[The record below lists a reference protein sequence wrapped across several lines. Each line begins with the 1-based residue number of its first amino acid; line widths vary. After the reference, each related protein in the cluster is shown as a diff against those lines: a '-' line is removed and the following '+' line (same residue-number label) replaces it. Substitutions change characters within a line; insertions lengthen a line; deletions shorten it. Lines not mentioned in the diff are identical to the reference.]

1 MNRLLPFLIVC
12 AFATALFAQ
21 DDVSKAKALIREGKC
36 AEAAPALQKLSE
48 SKNFRKHEGAQAAVL
63 LTECYLRE
71 HKRADALKL
80 ASKFLEYHVAS
91 EYRERMELARAI
103 VLTEQ
108 GSVYEGVEAM
118 LRILAYTKNPAAK
131 SHTKD
136 VAIQTLAASLL
147 NADQLQALLEK
158 YPVDK
163 DVVGWM
169 QLQMGRECQNAKRYR
184 AARYWYKKV
193 LNGSVAENLSA
204 TAQQGLE
211 SLEGLG
217 AGKPTILVLAPLSG
231 DFAEFG
237 AAAVQGVY
245 LAHEQSGLGKKVRI
259 RIADT
264 RADAS
269 IALMRTQQA
278 VNQDSI
284 VAVIGPIMSAP
295 AATVAAWLGSNFQ
308 NIPMLTPTATDDGI
322 AKMGPNI
329 FQVNITMDN
338 LAQKIADFA
347 TKCLD
352 IREFAVLSP
361 LGDYGAAMSQ
371 SFTRAVERRGGN
383 VVAFRSYEEGRPDYA
398 TEFKLLRDVRYKQ
411 ENRRRNIARGVAD
424 LDAVNARERRD
435 YLADSTMKIP
445 GVFIPSTN
453 PGDAGLMVGQVAYNK
468 IAGTM
473 LGASGWYGRELLIQG
488 KHLVDSSYFSV
499 PGLDIS
505 GNKETFDNFAKAFK
519 EKWGDDP
526 AEDKVSGLSY
536 DAAKI
541 VFSGI
546 QKNAES
552 LTKYLNNTPSFE
564 SVYGEIKFVRGAN
577 SNTKVVTVRKGKFYV
592 MEGCNLPASAQPTA
606 ESDKKSDNKSDKKD
620 EKKKK

>member
-1 MNRLLPFLIVC
+1 MNRLTSLLLVC
-12 AFATALFAQ
+12 ALSGAVFAQ
-21 DDVSKAKALIREGKC
+21 DDISRAKAMIRDGRC
-36 AEAAPALQKLSE
+36 AEAIAPLQKIAD
-48 SKNFRKHEGAQAAVL
+48 SKNFRRHEGAQASVL

-71 HKRADALKL
+71 HRRDDALKL
-80 ASKFLEYHVAS
+80 ASKFLEYHLGS

-103 VLTEQ
+103 ALVEK

-118 LRILAYTKNPAAK
+118 LRVLAYTKNPAAK
-131 SHTKD
+131 GHTKE

-163 DVVGWM
+163 DVVGWI
-169 QLQMGRECQNAKRYR
+169 QLQMGRECQNVKRYR

-193 LNGSVAENLSA
+193 LNGGVAENLSA

-211 SLEGLG
+211 SIEGLG
-217 AGKPTILVLAPLSG
+217 AGMPTVLVLAPLSG

-237 AAAVQGVY
+237 TAAVQGVY
-245 LAHEQSGLGKKVRI
+245 LAHEQAGLAGKVRI
-259 RIADT
+259 RTADT

-338 LAQKIADFA
+338 LAHKIADFA

-361 LGDYGAAMSQ
+361 IGDYGSSMAQ
-371 SFTRAVERRGGN
+371 SFTRAVERRGGKIS
-383 VVAFRSYEEGRPDYA
+383 AFRNYIEGRPDYS
-398 TEFKLLRDVRYKQ
+398 TEFKLLRDVRFKQ
-411 ENRRRNIARGVAD
+411 ENRRRNIARGASD
-424 LDAVNARERRD
+424 LDAVGARERRD
-435 YLADSTMKIP
+435 YLADSTMEIP
-445 GVFIPSTN
+445 GIFIPATN

-468 IAGTM
+468 IKGTM
-473 LGASGWYGRELLIQG
+473 LGTSGWYGRELLIQG
-488 KHLVDSSYFSV
+488 KHLVDSTYFSV
-499 PGLDIS
+499 PGLDLS
-505 GNKETFDNFAKAFK
+505 GNKEAYESFAKAFK
-519 EKWGDDP
+519 EKWGESP

-536 DAAKI
+536 DAANI

-546 QKNAES
+546 AKKVES
-552 LTKYLNNTPSFE
+552 LTKYLNNTSVFQ
-564 SVYGEIKFVRGAN
+564 SVYGEIKFTRGAN
-577 SNTKVVTVRKGKFYV
+577 TNTKVVTVRKGKFYV
-592 MEGCNLPASAQPTA
+592 MEGCNLPSTA
-606 ESDKKSDNKSDKKD
+606 LPSDDKKKDDKKSSKK
-620 EKKKK
+620 

>member
-1 MNRLLPFLIVC
+1 MNRLTSLLLVC
-12 AFATALFAQ
+12 ALSGAVFAQ
-21 DDVSKAKALIREGKC
+21 DDISRAKAMIRDGRC
-36 AEAAPALQKLSE
+36 AEAIAPLQKIAD
-48 SKNFRKHEGAQAAVL
+48 SKNFRKHDGAQASVL

-71 HKRADALKL
+71 HRRDDALKL
-80 ASKFLEYHVAS
+80 ASKFLEYHMAS

-103 VLTEQ
+103 ALVEK

-131 SHTKD
+131 GHTKE

-163 DVVGWM
+163 DVVGWI
-169 QLQMGRECQNAKRYR
+169 QLQMGRECQNVKRYR

-193 LNGSVAENLSA
+193 VSGGVAENLTA

-211 SLEGLG
+211 SIEGLG
-217 AGKPTILVLAPLSG
+217 AGMPTVLVLAPLSG

-237 AAAVQGVY
+237 TAAVQGVY
-245 LAHEQSGLGKKVRI
+245 LAHEQAGLAGKVRI
-259 RIADT
+259 RTADT

-338 LAQKIADFA
+338 LAHKIADFA

-361 LGDYGAAMSQ
+361 IGDYGSAMSQ
-371 SFTRAVERRGGN
+371 SFTRAVERRGGKIS
-383 VVAFRSYEEGRPDYA
+383 AFRNYVEGRPDYS
-398 TEFKLLRDVRYKQ
+398 TEFKLLRDVRFKQ
-411 ENRRRNIARGVAD
+411 ENRRRNIARGASD
-424 LDAVNARERRD
+424 LDAVGARERRD
-435 YLADSTMKIP
+435 YLADSTMEIP
-445 GVFIPSTN
+445 GIFIPSTN

-468 IAGTM
+468 IKGTM
-473 LGASGWYGRELLIQG
+473 LGTSGWYGRELLIQG
-488 KHLVDSSYFSV
+488 KHLVDSTYFSV
-499 PGLDIS
+499 PGLDLS
-505 GNKETFDNFAKAFK
+505 GNKEAYENFSKAFK
-519 EKWGDDP
+519 EKWGEAP

-536 DAAKI
+536 DAANI

-546 QKNAES
+546 QKKVES
-552 LTKYLNNTPSFE
+552 LTKYLNNTSVFQ
-564 SVYGEIKFVRGAN
+564 SVYGEIKFTRGAN
-577 SNTKVVTVRKGKFYV
+577 TNTKVVTVRKGKFYV
-592 MEGCNLPASAQPTA
+592 MEGCNLPSTA
-606 ESDKKSDNKSDKKD
+606 LPSDDKKKDDKKSSKK
-620 EKKKK
+620 

>member
-1 MNRLLPFLIVC
+1 MNRLTSLLLVC
-12 AFATALFAQ
+12 ALSGAVFAQ
-21 DDVSKAKALIREGKC
+21 DDISRAKAMIRDGRC
-36 AEAAPALQKLSE
+36 AEAIAPLQKIAD
-48 SKNFRKHEGAQAAVL
+48 SKNFRKHDGAQASVL

-71 HKRADALKL
+71 HRRDDALKL
-80 ASKFLEYHVAS
+80 ASKFLEYHLGS

-103 VLTEQ
+103 ALVEK

-118 LRILAYTKNPAAK
+118 LRVLAYTKNPAAK
-131 SHTKD
+131 GHTKE

-163 DVVGWM
+163 DVVGWI
-169 QLQMGRECQNAKRYR
+169 QLQMGRECQNVKRYR

-193 LNGSVAENLSA
+193 LNGGVAENLSA

-211 SLEGLG
+211 SIEGLG
-217 AGKPTILVLAPLSG
+217 AGMPTVLVLAPLSG

-237 AAAVQGVY
+237 TAAVQGVY
-245 LAHEQSGLGKKVRI
+245 LAHEQAGLAGKVRI
-259 RIADT
+259 RTADT

-329 FQVNITMDN
+329 
-338 LAQKIADFA
+338 
-347 TKCLD
+347 
-352 IREFAVLSP
+352 
-361 LGDYGAAMSQ
+361 GDYGSSMAQ
-371 SFTRAVERRGGN
+371 SFTRAVERRGGKIS
-383 VVAFRSYEEGRPDYA
+383 AFRNYIEGRPDYS
-398 TEFKLLRDVRYKQ
+398 TEFKLLRDVRFKQ
-411 ENRRRNIARGVAD
+411 ENRRRNIARGASD
-424 LDAVNARERRD
+424 LDAVGARERRD
-435 YLADSTMKIP
+435 YLADSTMEIP
-445 GVFIPSTN
+445 GIFIPATN

-468 IAGTM
+468 IKGTM
-473 LGASGWYGRELLIQG
+473 LGTSGWYGRELLIQG
-488 KHLVDSSYFSV
+488 KHLVDSTYFSV
-499 PGLDIS
+499 PGLDLS
-505 GNKETFDNFAKAFK
+505 GNKDAYESFAKAFK
-519 EKWGDDP
+519 EKWGESP

-536 DAAKI
+536 DAANI

-546 QKNAES
+546 AKKVES
-552 LTKYLNNTPSFE
+552 LTKYLNNTSVFQ
-564 SVYGEIKFVRGAN
+564 SVYGEIKFTRGAN
-577 SNTKVVTVRKGKFYV
+577 TNTKVVTVRKGKFYV
-592 MEGCNLPASAQPTA
+592 MEGCNLPSTA
-606 ESDKKSDNKSDKKD
+606 LPSDDKKKDDKKSSKK
-620 EKKKK
+620 

>member
-1 MNRLLPFLIVC
+1 
-12 AFATALFAQ
+12 
-21 DDVSKAKALIREGKC
+21 
-36 AEAAPALQKLSE
+36 
-48 SKNFRKHEGAQAAVL
+48 
-63 LTECYLRE
+63 
-71 HKRADALKL
+71 
-80 ASKFLEYHVAS
+80 
-91 EYRERMELARAI
+91 
-103 VLTEQ
+103 
-108 GSVYEGVEAM
+108 
-118 LRILAYTKNPAAK
+118 
-131 SHTKD
+131 
-136 VAIQTLAASLL
+136 
-147 NADQLQALLEK
+147 
-158 YPVDK
+158 
-163 DVVGWM
+163 
-169 QLQMGRECQNAKRYR
+169 
-184 AARYWYKKV
+184 
-193 LNGSVAENLSA
+193 
-204 TAQQGLE
+204 
-211 SLEGLG
+211 
-217 AGKPTILVLAPLSG
+217 
-231 DFAEFG
+231 
-237 AAAVQGVY
+237 
-245 LAHEQSGLGKKVRI
+245 
-259 RIADT
+259 
-264 RADAS
+264 
-269 IALMRTQQA
+269 MRTQQA

-411 ENRRRNIARGVAD
+411 ENRRRNIARGASD

-445 GVFIPSTN
+445 GIFIPSTN

-606 ESDKKSDNKSDKKD
+606 ESDKKSDGKSDKKD

>member
-1 MNRLLPFLIVC
+1 MNRLFPLLLV
-12 AFATALFAQ
+12 TALATSVFA
-21 DDVSKAKALIREGKC
+21 DGEVDKAKSLIREGNFSG
-36 AEAAPALQKLSE
+36 AIAPLQNVVNSRA
-48 SKNFRKHEGAQAAVL
+48 FRKHEGAQAAVL
-63 LTECYLRE
+63 LAECYLRE
-71 HKRADALKL
+71 HKRDDALSL
-80 ASKFLEYHVAS
+80 TSKFLEYHVSS

-103 VLTEQ
+103 VLVEQ
-108 GSVYEGVEAM
+108 GSVYDGVEAM
-118 LRILAYTKNPAAK
+118 LRILAYSKNPAARN
-131 SHTKD
+131 HTKD
-136 VAIQTLAASLL
+136 VAVQTLAASLM

-169 QLQMGRECQNAKRYR
+169 QLQIGRECQNIKRYK

-193 LNGSVAENLSA
+193 INGGVSENLSE
-204 TAQQGLE
+204 TAKQGLE
-211 SLEGLG
+211 SLDGLG
-217 AGKPTILVLAPLSG
+217 AGMPTLLVLAPLSG

-245 LAHEQSGLGKKVRI
+245 LAQEQAGLTSKVRV
-259 RIADT
+259 RTADT
-264 RADAS
+264 HADAA

-278 VNQDSI
+278 VNQDSVI
-284 VAVIGPIMSAP
+284 AVVGPIMSAP

-308 NIPMLTPTATDDGI
+308 NIPMITPTATDDGI

-361 LGDYGAAMSQ
+361 LGDYGSAMSQ
-371 SFTRAVERRGGN
+371 SFTRAVERRGGS

-411 ENRRRNIARGVAD
+411 ENRRRNIARGAKD
-424 LDAVNARERRD
+424 LDAVNARERKD
-435 YLADSTMKIP
+435 YLADSTMVIP

-453 PGDAGLMVGQVAYNK
+453 PADAGLMVGQVAYNK
-468 IAGTM
+468 IGGTM
-473 LGASGWYGRELLIQG
+473 LGTSGWYGRELLVQG
-488 KHLVDSSYFSV
+488 KRLVDSSYFSV
-499 PGLDIS
+499 PALDMA
-505 GNKETFDNFAKAFK
+505 GNKDGYDKFAKAFE
-519 EKWGDDP
+519 EKWGVQP

-536 DAAKI
+536 DAASI
-541 VFSGI
+541 VFGGI
-546 QKNAES
+546 KKNVEN
-552 LTKYLNNTPSFE
+552 LVNYMNNTSKFT

-577 SNTKVVTVRKGKFYV
+577 TNTKVVTVRKSKFYV
-592 MEGCNLPASAQPTA
+592 MDGCNLPESALP
-606 ESDKKSDNKSDKKD
+606 EEKKKDDEKSDKA
-620 EKKKK
+620 KK

>member
-1 MNRLLPFLIVC
+1 MNRLLPLFLASALVS
-12 AFATALFAQ
+12 TLFAQ
-21 DDVSKAKALIREGKC
+21 DEISKAKALIRDGKC
-36 AEAAPALQKLSE
+36 AETIVPLQKFTD
-48 SKNFRKHEGAQAAVL
+48 SKNFRKREGAQASVL
-63 LTECYLRE
+63 LTECYMRD
-71 HKRADALKL
+71 HKRDEALKL
-80 ASKFLEYHVAS
+80 ASKFLEYHVSS

-103 VLTEQ
+103 MLTEK

-131 SHTKD
+131 SHTKE

-169 QLQMGRECQNAKRYR
+169 QLQIGRECQNAKRYR

-193 LNGSVAENLSA
+193 VNGGVAENLTE
-204 TAQQGLE
+204 TARQGLE

-217 AGKPTILVLAPLSG
+217 AGQPTILVLAPLSG

-245 LAHEQSGLGKKVRI
+245 LAHAKSGLGDKVRI
-259 RIADT
+259 RTADT

-269 IALMRTQQA
+269 VALMRTQQA
-278 VNQDSI
+278 VNQDSV

-308 NIPMLTPTATDDGI
+308 NIPMITPTATDDGI

-361 LGDYGAAMSQ
+361 LGDYGSAMSQ

-383 VVAFRSYEEGRPDYA
+383 VVAFRNYEEGRPDYA
-398 TEFKLLRDVRYKQ
+398 TEFKLLRDVRFKQ
-411 ENRRRNIARGVAD
+411 ENRRRNIARGAAD
-424 LDAVNARERRD
+424 IDAVNPNERRR

-473 LGASGWYGRELLIQG
+473 LGTSGWYGRELLIQG

-499 PGLDIS
+499 PALDMS
-505 GNKETFDNFAKAFK
+505 DNKEVFDEFAKSFQ
-519 EKWGDDP
+519 ETWGTEP
-526 AEDKVSGLSY
+526 GEDKVSGLSY
-536 DAAKI
+536 DAANI
-541 VFSGI
+541 IFDAI
-546 QKNAES
+546 KNSSES
-552 LTKYLNNTPSFE
+552 LSKYLNNTSKFP
-564 SVYGEIKFVRGAN
+564 SVYGEIDFVRGVN
-577 SNTKVVTVRKGKFYV
+577 TNTKVVTVRKGKFYV
-592 MEGCNLPASAQPTA
+592 MEGCKLPDAALPNS
-606 ESDKKSDNKSDKKD
+606 EKKD
-620 EKKKK
+620 QNAKKK